1 MDLFELNRQRQLEK
15 SAPLADRLRPKSLDS
30 YIGQDH
36 LVGEGKIIRRMIKA
50 DRIYPMILY
59 GPPGVGKTT
68 LAKIISNT
76 TNMAFEEVSAVA
88 SGIGELKEKIQIAK
102 DNLSYENKKTIL
114 FVDEIHRFNK
124 SQQDYLLPFVEDATI
139 ILIGATTEN
148 PYFEVNKALISRMYV
163 FELKEL
169 SDENLSDLIDLALN
183 TDSILKEK
191 NIVLDDKA
199 RKKLIRYS
207 NGDSRALLN
216 ALEIA
221 IFSENEKDGRI
232 EIDSETIENST
243 TRKIAVYDKSGD
255 RHYDTAS
262 AFIKS
267 MRGSYIDAS
276 LYYLAKMINSGEDI
290 KFIARRMIIFAAE
303 DISNADPQ
311 ALILANATF
320 DAVNKIGMPEARLI
334 LAQTVTYLAAAEKSN
349 STYLAIDKAMKFVRE
364 NKDQPVPNKLKDSH
378 YEGSK
383 NLIKDEYLYPHDYG
397 GYVGQ
402 DYLPDEFVN
411 EKFYEAKYVGYEK
424 EMIERLEK
432 IKEGKNED

>member
-148 PYFEVNKALISRMYV
+148 PYFEVNKALISRVYV